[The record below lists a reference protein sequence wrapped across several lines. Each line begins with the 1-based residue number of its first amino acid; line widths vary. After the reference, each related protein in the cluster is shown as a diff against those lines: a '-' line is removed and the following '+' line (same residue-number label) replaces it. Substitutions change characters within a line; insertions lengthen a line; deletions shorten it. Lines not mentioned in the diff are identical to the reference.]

1 MCVYDAGEA
10 LGRLQGLGDRETG
23 VGVECAG
30 SWGGG
35 GGGAR
40 EEGVWEQPVV
50 PSTGQG
56 AAGNEP
62 EREANRG
69 LGCCAKKAVM
79 LLSRCFV

>member
-23 VGVECAG
+23 VGVECPG
-30 SWGGG
+30 GWGGG
-35 GGGAR
+35 KRVCG
-40 EEGVWEQPVV
+40 EPPVV

-69 LGCCAKKAVM
+69 LGCCAK
-79 LLSRCFV
+79 RQ